1 MTDVETKIIETVETL
16 VDRQVA
22 SDKDYF
28 DGLRELFDSSIAM
41 GLSLFDLEQVDL
53 PSAKKHYAVSLA
65 LQAVLAIPERT
76 YPQGIYPEASSYYD
90 GCESGYNQF
99 REELREVVS
108 KYIEEMK

>member
-1 MTDVETKIIETVETL
+1 MADVETEIIETVETL

-28 DGLRELFDSSIAM
+28 DGLRELFNSLTDM

-65 LQAVLAIPERT
+65 LQAALAIPERT
-76 YPQGIYPEASSYYD
+76 YPQGMYPEASSYYD

-99 REELREVVS
+99 REELREVVA
-108 KYIEEMK
+108 KYLNEMG